1 MLPKVKSFRFELF
14 LSLSLSRSPRNYA
27 PSFGSTFSNLFISG
41 RKENSI
47 ARIIGLGSSIRS
59 ARRHCCAFHV
69 KSFRGFLIL
78 AYRLSSL
85 SLFHPNPCSRSLIY
99 APFLKSSGTARE
111 SDIYIPPLIFPRFFP
126 CFRANV
132 ISPLVRQDVL
142 IPESRPIRFIDYR
155 LTNAFR
161 KCHDNG
167 PSATG
172 NFIWERKG

>member
-1 MLPKVKSFRFELF
+1 MKVKSFRFELF

-99 APFLKSSGTARE
+99 APFLKSSETARE
-111 SDIYIPPLIFPRFFP
+111 SDIYPSSNIPSIFPLFSSKRDFP
-126 CFRANV
+126 SRSTRRSHPRVTAN
-132 ISPLVRQDVL
+132 S
-142 IPESRPIRFIDYR
+142 FYR
-155 LTNAFR
+155 LSFDECLQEMSR
-161 KCHDNG
+161 
-167 PSATG
+167 
-172 NFIWERKG
+172 

>member
-1 MLPKVKSFRFELF
+1 MLKVKSFRFELF

-99 APFLKSSGTARE
+99 APFLKSSETARE
-111 SDIYIPPLIFPRFFP
+111 SDIYPSSNIPSIFPLFSSKRDFP
-126 CFRANV
+126 SRSTRRSHPRVTAN
-132 ISPLVRQDVL
+132 S
-142 IPESRPIRFIDYR
+142 FYR
-155 LTNAFR
+155 LSFDECLQEMSR
-161 KCHDNG
+161 
-167 PSATG
+167 
-172 NFIWERKG
+172 

>member
-1 MLPKVKSFRFELF
+1 MKQQRSMKVKSFRFELF

-111 SDIYIPPLIFPRFFP
+111 SDIYPSSNIPSIFPLFSSKRDFP
-126 CFRANV
+126 SRSTRRSHPRVTAN
-132 ISPLVRQDVL
+132 S
-142 IPESRPIRFIDYR
+142 FYR
-155 LTNAFR
+155 LSFDECLQEMSR
-161 KCHDNG
+161 
-167 PSATG
+167 
-172 NFIWERKG
+172 

>member
-1 MLPKVKSFRFELF
+1 MKQQRSMKVKSFRFELF

-99 APFLKSSGTARE
+99 APFLKSSETARE
-111 SDIYIPPLIFPRFFP
+111 SDIYPSSNIPSIFPLFSSKRDFP
-126 CFRANV
+126 SRSTRRSHPRVTAN
-132 ISPLVRQDVL
+132 S
-142 IPESRPIRFIDYR
+142 FYR
-155 LTNAFR
+155 LSFDECLQEMSR
-161 KCHDNG
+161 
-167 PSATG
+167 
-172 NFIWERKG
+172 